1 MDLLERDA
9 LEGLFRLAVFI
20 SGDEARALTL
30 CRRILLQ
37 LEPTISIARK
47 QEHRLTVAARGL
59 IGEFLSDGW
68 REEVAEDYLD
78 PLEGERPEFDAS
90 WLTILPRR
98 ERAVLGVVYAL
109 PRAGMVAW
117 MDATGFVES
126 TFLSHVWRGMRALLK
141 RKGVTCPETDEDLV
155 WMGVAGC
162 EGVAARRVRSALRFA
177 GEMEGGR
184 EWVEAFEGLR
194 SELRGW
200 VEGVRLPEEPE
211 DELPEVVMEGEVAD
225 LAALLE
231 GRRRRE
237 NRTLWMLLFL
247 VVGMATGLFFWLRKT
262 DAYREYEE
270 QSLLLA
276 RVARGVAAPSIEPV
290 TGNFGEM
297 ADWLLLNGLDGAAFS
312 GWDDKT
318 AVVGRRKAT
327 ASGVEFV
334 ILALQRPEGMVL
346 ISRRP
351 RGAEVEADPV
361 GTGWHF
367 FRDADWKAAWIASED
382 RVMTVVWRA
391 RPSVDEAWSRVLR

>member
-1 MDLLERDA
+1 MDLLEHDA

-20 SGDEARALTL
+20 SGDEEKALSL
-30 CRRILLQ
+30 CRRTLLQ
-37 LEPTISIARK
+37 LEPSISIARK

-59 IGEFLSDGW
+59 IGEFISDGW
-68 REEVAEDYLD
+68 REEAGEDYLD
-78 PLEGERPEFDAS
+78 PAEGEHPAFEAS
-90 WLTILPRR
+90 WLGILPRR

-109 PRAGMVAW
+109 PRAGIGAW
-117 MDATGFVES
+117 MDATGFAES

-162 EGVAARRVRSALRFA
+162 EGVPARRVRSALRYA

-200 VEGVRLPEEPE
+200 VDGVHLPEEPE
-211 DELPEVVMEGEVAD
+211 AEVPEVVLEGDVAD

-231 GRRRRE
+231 RRRRRE
-237 NRTLWMLLFL
+237 NRMLWGLLLL
-247 VVGMATGLFFWLRKT
+247 VTGLAAGILFWLRKT

-290 TGNFGEM
+290 SGTFAEM

-312 GWDDKT
+312 GWDEKL
-318 AVVGRRKAT
+318 AVAGRRRAT
-327 ASGVEFV
+327 ASGVDFV
-334 ILALQRPEGMVL
+334 ILAIQKPEGMVL

-367 FRDADWKAAWIASED
+367 FRDADWKAAWMASAD

-391 RPSVDEAWSRVLR
+391 RPSVDEAWSRFLQ

>member
-1 MDLLERDA
+1 MDLLEQDA

-20 SGDEARALTL
+20 SGDEERALTL
-30 CRRILLQ
+30 CRRVLLQ

-47 QEHRLTVAARGL
+47 QEHRVTVAARGL
-59 IGEFLSDGW
+59 IAEFLSDAW
-68 REEVAEDYLD
+68 VEETGDDYAEPVA
-78 PLEGERPEFDAS
+78 GERPAFKAD
-90 WLTILPRR
+90 WLLILPRR

-109 PRAGMVAW
+109 PRVGIGGWV
-117 MDATGFVES
+117 DATGFAES

-162 EGVAARRVRSALRFA
+162 EGVAARRVRSALRCA
-177 GEMEGGR
+177 SAMEGGR

-194 SELRGW
+194 GELRDW
-200 VEGVRLPEEPE
+200 VEGVHLSEDRVE
-211 DELPEVVMEGEVAD
+211 DESDGVVDGEVAD

-231 GRRRRE
+231 RRRRRE
-237 NRTLWMLLFL
+237 NRTLWILLAL
-247 VVGMATGLFFWLRKT
+247 VVGVASGLFFWLRKT

-276 RVARGVAAPSIEPV
+276 RVARGVAAPSIEQV
-290 TGNFGEM
+290 SGTFAEM
-297 ADWLLLNGLDGAAFS
+297 ADWLLLNGLDGLAFS
-312 GWDDKT
+312 GWDDNLPV
-318 AVVGRRKAT
+318 AGRRKAT
-327 ASGVEFV
+327 ASGVEFG
-334 ILALQRPEGMVL
+334 ILAIQKPEGMVL

-351 RGAEVEADPV
+351 RGAGLEADPL

-367 FRDADWKAAWIASED
+367 FRDADWRAAWMASED

-391 RPSVDEAWSRVLR
+391 RPSADEAWGQILR

>member
-1 MDLLERDA
+1 MDLLEQDA

-20 SGDEARALTL
+20 SGDEERALSL
-30 CRRILLQ
+30 CRRTLLQ
-37 LEPTISIARK
+37 LEPSISIARK

-68 REEVAEDYLD
+68 REDPGEDYSD
-78 PLEGERPEFDAS
+78 PEEGKRPDFEAS
-90 WLTILPRR
+90 WLSILPRR

-109 PRAGMVAW
+109 PRAGMGAW

-162 EGVAARRVRSALRFA
+162 EGVAARRVRSALRYA

-194 SELRGW
+194 NELRGW
-200 VEGVRLPEEPE
+200 LEGVHLPEEPE
-211 DELPEVVMEGEVAD
+211 EKELEVVVEGEVAD

-231 GRRRRE
+231 RRRRRE
-237 NRTLWMLLFL
+237 NRMLWVLLVL
-247 VVGMATGLFFWLRKT
+247 VLGLAAGLFFWLRKT

-290 TGNFGEM
+290 TGNFAEM
-297 ADWLLLNGLDGAAFS
+297 EDWLLLNGLDGAAFA
-312 GWDDKT
+312 GWDDRIPV
-318 AVVGRRKAT
+318 AGRRKAT
-327 ASGVEFV
+327 ASGVEFA
-334 ILALQRPEGMVL
+334 ILAIQKPEGMVL
-346 ISRRP
+346 MSRRP
-351 RGAEVEADPV
+351 RGAEVEADPA

-367 FRDADWKAAWIASED
+367 FRDADWKAAWMASED

-391 RPSVDEAWSRVLR
+391 RPSVDEAWSRILR